1 MGWRDGAI
9 PFAMEGVSGHVEGF
23 ELLFGDFDAFF
34 VDGRTES
41 GVYGQ
46 AGFGRCGA
54 DILRCIVERTQ
65 GLGSPIGGKSG
76 QTCTKRSSSLWW
88 KNVDPEDHSNQGPGN
103 RLPR

>member
-9 PFAMEGVSGHVEGF
+9 PFAVEGVSGHVEGF

-65 GLGSPIGGKSG
+65 GLGSGG
-76 QTCTKRSSSLWW
+76 
-88 KNVDPEDHSNQGPGN
+88 
-103 RLPR
+103 